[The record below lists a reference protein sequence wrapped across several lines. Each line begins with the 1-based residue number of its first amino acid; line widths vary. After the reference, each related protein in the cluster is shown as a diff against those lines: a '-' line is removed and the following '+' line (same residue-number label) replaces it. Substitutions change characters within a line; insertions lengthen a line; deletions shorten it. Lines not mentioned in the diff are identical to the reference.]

1 MSVDTKLGVMK
12 VIVALTVLYR
22 SELRMVKTAISKK
35 VEVLVNLKGDLNESN
50 YGGGNKE
57 EV

>member
-1 MSVDTKLGVMK
+1 MWEQVKQ
-12 VIVALTVLYR
+12 A
-22 SELRMVKTAISKK
+22 MVKTAISKK